1 MFDLGYF
8 INYNLKVLEQA
19 YNELKNYIQ
28 RKQAEKQMATNYIH
42 LGNINER
49 QAQIIHIY
57 TNKPNEILT
66 VKDLQGRFDISPT
79 TAKQDLIGLVDIGL
93 LNEISLNKIK
103 KGYVKSDKFEEII
116 SSINDRQ

>member
-8 INYNLKVLEQA
+8 VNYNLKVLEQA
-19 YNELKNYIQ
+19 YSELKNYIQ
-28 RKQAEKQMATNYIH
+28 RKQTEKQKTTNYMR

-57 TNKPNEILT
+57 TNKPNETLT
-66 VKDLQGRFDISPT
+66 VKDLQERFDISPT

-93 LNEISLNKIK
+93 LNEISFNKVK
-103 KGYVKSDKFEEII
+103 KGYLKSDKFEEII
-116 SSINDRQ
+116 SSIKDR